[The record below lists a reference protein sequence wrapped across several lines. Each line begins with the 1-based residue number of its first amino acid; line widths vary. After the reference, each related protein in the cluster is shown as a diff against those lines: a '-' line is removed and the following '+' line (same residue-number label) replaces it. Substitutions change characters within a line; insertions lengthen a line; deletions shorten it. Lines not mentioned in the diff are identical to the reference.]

1 MIGKKTKI
9 NVLQTETAFWALR
22 VATIVK
28 ERNTFGSFVGS
39 AFRQCLDLSRRT
51 IGISSRKQSP
61 CSPRGS
67 ESKSTGIEGGKAQRI
82 RFATRK
88 KEKTHNFQ
96 TSLLNGT
103 LLSGSSTETLA
114 AENAQSHVG
123 FLVSCSTQQEPNYRG
138 TSSKTRCGEQE
149 QKSVQR
155 GGSVAFAWWTIR
167 TL

>member
-1 MIGKKTKI
+1 MLFV
-9 NVLQTETAFWALR
+9 NVLIYHGERLAFLR
-22 VATIVK
+22 ENKVRAHQ
-28 ERNTFGSFVGS
+28 E
-39 AFRQCLDLSRRT
+39 DLSL
-51 IGISSRKQSP
+51 KALA
-61 CSPRGS
+61 
-67 ESKSTGIEGGKAQRI
+67 SKVGKAQRI